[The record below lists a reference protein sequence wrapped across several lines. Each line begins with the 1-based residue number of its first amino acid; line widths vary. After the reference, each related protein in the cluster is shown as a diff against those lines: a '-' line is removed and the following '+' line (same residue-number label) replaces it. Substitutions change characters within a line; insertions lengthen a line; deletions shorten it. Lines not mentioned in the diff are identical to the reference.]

1 MNMNINISS
10 AKMAFGTFNNS
21 QDYSSYIIN
30 KKAKNIYCNKNK
42 CIPRKHVNSQ
52 SEMLLLN
59 TSNYN
64 NYNNNLTTRNLDNL
78 NTTNLNINLIT
89 KLDLTDVPVIQSNV
103 IGQPIISP
111 TPLSTTVI
119 PYIVYTIDP
128 SGNLF
133 GNTVCGLNNYEHY
146 LVYNPQLNSN

>member
-1 MNMNINISS
+1 MNISS
-10 AKMAFGTFNNS
+10 GKMAFGTFNNN
-21 QDYSSYIIN
+21 QDYSSYNIN

-52 SEMLLLN
+52 SEMLLFNRYNISNYYDNLN
-59 TSNYN
+59 TK
-64 NYNNNLTTRNLDNL
+64 NLDNL
-78 NTTNLNINLIT
+78 NTKNLNINLIT
-89 KLDLTDVPVIQSNV
+89 KLDLTDVPVIQSN
-103 IGQPIISP
+103 ILGKPIISP

-133 GNTVCGLNNYEHY
+133 GNTVCGINNYEHY
-146 LVYNPQLNSN
+146 LVYNPPPNPNSK